1 MPDIRISIQTF
12 GCRVN
17 QYESEMMRD
26 HLAPIYEMSDE
37 APDVIILNACT
48 VTALAERKARQAAR
62 RLRRDNPSAHI
73 ILIGC
78 LADAVDQGTTQFADA
93 DVLVGNS
100 WKSRIDE
107 VVQLT
112 LSGACGTLSALQL
125 GKLSAERSLG
135 PSHRIRAFLKIQDGC
150 SRACTYCRTT
160 QVRGEPR
167 SKAIDAV
174 KAGWPAD
181 ASTARGIADE
191 TMRAWK
197 RTGGR
202 TR

>member
-26 HLAPIYEMSDE
+26 HLAPTYEMSDE

-62 RLRRDNPSAHI
+62 RLRRENPAAHI

-78 LADAVDQGTTQFADA
+78 LADAVDQGTTQFTDA
-93 DVLVGNS
+93 DLLVGNS

-107 VVQLT
+107 VVELS
-112 LSGACGTLSALQL
+112 LSGTCGMMASPKPGELSV
-125 GKLSAERSLG
+125 ERSHG
-135 PSHRIRAFLKIQDGC
+135 PSRRIRAFLKIQDGC

-167 SKAIDAV
+167 SKSIKAV
-174 KAGWPAD
+174 
-181 ASTARGIADE
+181 
-191 TMRAWK
+191 
-197 RTGGR
+197 
-202 TR
+202 